1 MKSNYKYIEEKFFY
15 ILKKSKKNILLQEL
29 IDLLYN
35 NFNYYDWIGI
45 YILKNNFL
53 ILGPWNGKQATE
65 HKRIPIGK
73 GICGSAAKTGKTE
86 LIKDV
91 KKDNRYLSCFCSTK
105 SEIVIPIKKDNNI
118 IGEID
123 IDSDKIDAFNK
134 KDILLLEKIVRNT
147 EFVKAVSK
155 YNLSK

>member
-91 KKDNRYLSCFCSTK
+91 KNGLHPGRS
-105 SEIVIPIKKDNNI
+105 
-118 IGEID
+118 
-123 IDSDKIDAFNK
+123 
-134 KDILLLEKIVRNT
+134 
-147 EFVKAVSK
+147 AVP
-155 YNLSK
+155 